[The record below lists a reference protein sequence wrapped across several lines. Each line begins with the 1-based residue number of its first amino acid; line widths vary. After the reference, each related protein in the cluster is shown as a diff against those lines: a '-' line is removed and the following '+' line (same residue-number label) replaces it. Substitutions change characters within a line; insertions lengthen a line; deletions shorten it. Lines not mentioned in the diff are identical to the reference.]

1 MNASHAN
8 HSYFNSDVL
17 IVPTSDYLL
26 TIFSLTV
33 MLYVEVVDFTLTI
46 SRTEVEFLY
55 ALTPQVVGLT
65 IIGIGS
71 YVVLE
76 VTYISFLGANFG
88 ITGYLI
94 LSTGFMI
101 IFISIV
107 GLVGTLLRWR
117 PILVIVSLFLYIP
130 ILIIFILVVIFIPIL
145 HTHAHTHTHAYIHT
159 YIRTQH
165 AVIQVMIIL
174 ILCGGGAYSVV
185 IRDSIGPAL
194 QETYSAELFA
204 AMRAYRANSDSPGYD
219 ESTNRAVDQ
228 LQSQVNPTQHIFH
241 VTVLHT

>member
-1 MNASHAN
+1 MISCT
-8 HSYFNSDVL
+8 DVK
-17 IVPTSDYLL
+17 
-26 TIFSLTV
+26 
-33 MLYVEVVDFTLTI
+33 
-46 SRTEVEFLY
+46 FLY

-117 PILVIVSLFLYIP
+117 PILVIVSLFRYIP

-145 HTHAHTHTHAYIHT
+145 HTHAHTHTHTHTYTHT
-159 YIRTQH
+159 YICTQH

-194 QETYSAELFA
+194 QETYSTELFA

-219 ESTNRAVDQ
+219 ESTNTAVDQ